1 MFIFLSAEKKHRH
14 FRQCLAHNI
23 ITKGEEHMHFDKI
36 DVSALD
42 VIIGHLAFVVWHS
55 SESIVFNA
63 GFVYSFVNHMS

>member
-1 MFIFLSAEKKHRH
+1 
-14 FRQCLAHNI
+14 
-23 ITKGEEHMHFDKI
+23 MHFDKI